1 MMTPVEEEAGGNNYN
16 FFPLNGSVI
25 TEDQFYKIA
34 RGLGLQKKSKCPSLG
49 VIFSALMG
57 VSVGILVAQSS
68 QTIWPCL
75 ASFNEAPL
83 GNATRSRRS
92 ITETAD
98 DDDDVCKDHVFTIP
112 TCHPNSPEKY
122 LQVMEF
128 KVIWSDIEGT
138 DTATAA
144 ASGSANQIATP
155 RGWIFTKEPENEIT
169 TTDLDVYE
177 GSFSGDFYD
186 DEEIIEIDGYF
197 FGERFYED

>member
-1 MMTPVEEEAGGNNYN
+1 
-16 FFPLNGSVI
+16 
-25 TEDQFYKIA
+25 
-34 RGLGLQKKSKCPSLG
+34 
-49 VIFSALMG
+49 MG
-57 VSVGILVAQSS
+57 VSVGILVAQSA

-98 DDDDVCKDHVFTIP
+98 DDDGKKICCQNSYFFNFFLVCKDHVFTIP

-128 KVIWSDIEGT
+128 KVIWSDI

-144 ASGSANQIATP
+144 ASGSANQI
-155 RGWIFTKEPENEIT
+155 GKFIFKGAIE
-169 TTDLDVYE
+169 LL
-177 GSFSGDFYD
+177 
-186 DEEIIEIDGYF
+186 II
-197 FGERFYED
+197 